1 MIYAVYGI
9 LLIIFIIH
17 SAFFSSAELVFAK
30 ANEFRIKRE
39 ADSGNKIAKKE
50 KFIKDNYTRTLSTVL
65 VGNDLVNVATST
77 VSTLLFVGLLESRY
91 GQGVGQ
97 SVASVAATFLL
108 LIFGETLPKIIGA
121 TIPDKLSK
129 LYAIPLRFYMT
140 VLYPVVKVVDTIV
153 GSLSKLWTPKEK
165 DNGVTTE
172 ELMEIVDDIEDDG
185 VFSEKESE
193 MIKSAIDFTETT
205 AQDILIPRVDVFAI
219 DIDDVPETFGEEFY
233 KFSRVP
239 VYRDSIDNI
248 IGILPVKR
256 LLREK
261 AAGHEF
267 KLEDLLVEP
276 LFVHKTKTISSIIDE
291 FRVKHLQMAIVVDEF
306 GGTMGI
312 LTMEDITEEIFGDIF
327 DERDDVESEIRPIG
341 ENVYEVDG
349 GTNIEDLF
357 DELDWE
363 PTDFETEYTTVG
375 GWVTEMLD
383 KFPDEG
389 DFFDYQRIH
398 VEVTSATSMRVE
410 KVVVTYT
417 PPPDEEEEEDEDEE
431 KEKQ

>member
-1 MIYAVYGI
+1 MIYALYAL
-9 LLIIFIIH
+9 LLIVFIIH
-17 SAFFSSAELVFAK
+17 SAFFSSSEIVYAK
-30 ANEFRIKRE
+30 ANQFRIKRE
-39 ADSGNKIAKKE
+39 AESGNKTAKKE
-50 KFIKDNYTRTLSTVL
+50 LFIQENYTRTLSTVL

-77 VSTLLFVGLLESRY
+77 VSTLMFVGLLAKY

-97 SVASVAATFLL
+97 SVASVVATFLL
-108 LIFGETLPKIIGA
+108 LIFGETIPKILGA
-121 TIPDKLSK
+121 TVPDKLSR
-129 LYAIPLRFYMT
+129 LYALPLRFYMK
-140 VLYPVVKVVDTIV
+140 VLFPVVKIVDSIV
-153 GSLSKLWTPKEK
+153 GSMSKLWTPKEK
-165 DNGVTTE
+165 DAGVTTE

-205 AQDILIPRVDVFAI
+205 ANDILIPRVDVYAI
-219 DIDDVPETFGEEFY
+219 DIDDVPAEYGEEFHKY
-233 KFSRVP
+233 SRIP
-239 VYRDSIDNI
+239 VYKDSIDNI

-256 LLREK
+256 FLREK
-261 AAGHEF
+261 AVGNDF
-267 KLEDLLVEP
+267 KLEDLLVPP

-291 FRVKHLQMAIVVDEF
+291 FRIKHLQMAIVVDEF

-327 DERDDVESEIRPIG
+327 DERDDVESEIKKLE

-363 PTDFETEYTTVG
+363 PQDFETEYTTVG

-383 KFPDEG
+383 KFPDVG

-398 VEVTSATSMRVE
+398 VEVTEASSMRVE

-417 PPPDEEEEEDEDEE
+417 PPKEEEPEENDEE
-431 KEKQ
+431 